1 MIPRKAFVSSTSLTL
16 TGTSLLLLLVLIAL
30 LLLLLLLMASLLRGE
45 VTVGTAIAALSRH
58 LQGNNGH
65 HTNVFDDVTTEILS
79 PCPAP

>member
-30 LLLLLLLMASLLRGE
+30 LLLLLMASLLRGK

-58 LQGNNGH
+58 LQY
-65 HTNVFDDVTTEILS
+65 S
-79 PCPAP
+79 K